1 MQATPAR
8 LRLRGGCCA
17 RAAAARAPRWSRFR
31 LQDTRGGSRTR
42 RSSFVARSRLRHG
55 RYRRGGGA
63 SRHACRREDGQ
74 ETAAREQGSAR
85 GCGSSVHG
93 KGTFE
98 RRDTAAHRQRAQ
110 RNFPVPSAFRG
121 RGVRRKRDPQDPSH
135 RIGRTL
141 QGAFACGA
149 AARDPG
155 RGVCASE
162 LGHGAQ
168 DLGGF
173 GDHDEQGIG
182 DHRSAVAL
190 RCKPRADPGRRPSA
204 ERGAFDGR
212 VRRRFR
218 DRPARAPGHAHA
230 DRPGARLSRAY
241 RRRSVVARLLPHW
254 GLELRAARFRALSR
268 PEPRL
273 CRAQKWRG
281 RTGHTQRGQRGCGSR
296 VSRRPVAVLAA
307 RRSHR
312 GDARRSPC
320 ESPRHAR
327 GCPRRRCEGPGTG
340 EPDRDATESPRRMN
354 LAVTLL
360 AFIVALGVLIVFHE
374 FGHYLIARLF
384 GVKVLRFSI
393 GFGKS
398 LWRGRSGRDRT
409 EWVIAALPLGGYV
422 KMLDEREGP
431 VAPEEVHRA
440 FNRQGVW
447 RRIAIVAGG
456 PAANFLLAIVFYWA
470 LFVGGVEE
478 AKPVGCTPEAGT
490 VAGASGL
497 KRCWTVLK
505 INDEPMASWQQV
517 RWRLLQ
523 LAVEKQPARL
533 EVIDPKQR
541 LTWRTLDL
549 SNFDLEGF
557 DSDPLARLGLRLD
570 RPDVAPVIGKV
581 VPGSVAEAAGLRA
594 GDRVVSID
602 GGEIR
607 VWEDVVRVVRRRPGE
622 IVRLGIV
629 RSGSQIEVQ
638 LRPETVQQNGE
649 RFGRIGT
656 APQMDPESMKGL
668 VTTVRYAPAAA
679 LEMALARTWE
689 MSAFSLKMLGKMIIG
704 QVSWKNLSGPVTIA
718 DYAGQSAQL
727 GIGAYVAFLALIS
740 ISLGVLNLLPIP
752 LLDGGHLLYYA
763 VEIFKGSPA
772 SERAMELG
780 QRLGLTLLLFLMAFA
795 IFDDFNRSFAG

>member
-1 MQATPAR
+1 M
-8 LRLRGGCCA
+8 
-17 RAAAARAPRWSRFR
+17 
-31 LQDTRGGSRTR
+31 
-42 RSSFVARSRLRHG
+42 
-55 RYRRGGGA
+55 
-63 SRHACRREDGQ
+63 
-74 ETAAREQGSAR
+74 
-85 GCGSSVHG
+85 
-93 KGTFE
+93 
-98 RRDTAAHRQRAQ
+98 
-110 RNFPVPSAFRG
+110 NFA
-121 RGVRRKRDPQDPSH
+121 
-135 RIGRTL
+135 I
-141 QGAFACGA
+141 
-149 AARDPG
+149 
-155 RGVCASE
+155 
-162 LGHGAQ
+162 
-168 DLGGF
+168 
-173 GDHDEQGIG
+173 
-182 DHRSAVAL
+182 
-190 RCKPRADPGRRPSA
+190 
-204 ERGAFDGR
+204 
-212 VRRRFR
+212 
-218 DRPARAPGHAHA
+218 
-230 DRPGARLSRAY
+230 
-241 RRRSVVARLLPHW
+241 
-254 GLELRAARFRALSR
+254 
-268 PEPRL
+268 
-273 CRAQKWRG
+273 
-281 RTGHTQRGQRGCGSR
+281 
-296 VSRRPVAVLAA
+296 
-307 RRSHR
+307 
-312 GDARRSPC
+312 
-320 ESPRHAR
+320 
-327 GCPRRRCEGPGTG
+327 
-340 EPDRDATESPRRMN
+340 
-354 LAVTLL
+354 TLL

-374 FGHYLIARLF
+374 FGHYLIARFF

-393 GFGKS
+393 GFGRP
-398 LWRGRSGRDRT
+398 LWRVRSGQDRT

-422 KMLDEREGP
+422 KMLDEHEGP
-431 VAPEEVHRA
+431 VAPDEAHRA
-440 FNRQGVW
+440 FNRQSVW
-447 RRIAIVAGG
+447 RRIAIVAAG
-456 PAANFLLAIVFYWA
+456 PTANFLLAIVFYWG
-470 LFVGGVEE
+470 LFVGGVQE
-478 AKPVGCTPEAGT
+478 AKPVVGTPDPGT
-490 VAGASGL
+490 AAEASGFV
-497 KRCWTVLK
+497 RGETILK

-570 RPDVAPVIGKV
+570 RPDVAPIIGKV
-581 VPGSVAEAAGLRA
+581 VPGSVAEAAGLRPE
-594 GDRVVSID
+594 DRVVSID

-607 VWEDVVRVVRRRPGE
+607 VWEEVVRAVRRRPGE

-629 RSGSQIEVQ
+629 RGGSQIEVQ

-763 VEIFKGSPA
+763 VEIFKGSPV

-795 IFDDFNRSFAG
+795 IFNDFNRLFAG